1 MASLQPGTIAS
12 LCDGHHDFLRL
23 PKLIGTLCNHD
34 YHVKQI
40 KLALDRVALLRGTFE
55 MHQSVPGHLD
65 PKTLILIWDTGGSAG
80 LTPFRSDF
88 IDYVECDID
97 VRDVTK
103 VNRVIGIGTTLHKFV
118 DGSGNDVYLPCVSYH
133 LPSTDVRLFS
143 PQVYHQIY
151 GGHSIVNG
159 DEVVMR
165 IRYENDL
172 INLAIP
178 IDRGGTNLPIVRDSF
193 VSDKIK
199 KKLAHKFRSALIAT
213 GIYAALDYFANV
225 SVNRA
230 VSTSSRMQGIFS
242 SFPCVGGL
250 ENENLSMPQKE
261 LLLWHWKLGIGMQ
274 RVQSMMRNRTFK
286 DPFGRTQV
294 HPPIIK
300 SKFASTASCMIPKCQ
315 SCELARARQRSPNV
329 KRVQPNLEAE
339 GAITRNKLE
348 VGDFVSTDQFVCR
361 TPGRLPSGY
370 G

>member
-1 MASLQPGTIAS
+1 
-12 LCDGHHDFLRL
+12 
-23 PKLIGTLCNHD
+23 
-34 YHVKQI
+34 
-40 KLALDRVALLRGTFE
+40 
-55 MHQSVPGHLD
+55 
-65 PKTLILIWDTGGSAG
+65 LILIWDTGGSAG

-118 DGSGNDVYLPCVSYH
+118 DGSGNDIYLPCVCYH

-165 IRYENDL
+165 IRYENNL
-172 INLAIP
+172 IKLAIP

-250 ENENLSMPQKE
+250 ENENLLMPQKE

-315 SCELARARQRSPNV
+315 SCELAWTRQRSPNV
-329 KRVQPNLEAE
+329 KRVQPNLEVE